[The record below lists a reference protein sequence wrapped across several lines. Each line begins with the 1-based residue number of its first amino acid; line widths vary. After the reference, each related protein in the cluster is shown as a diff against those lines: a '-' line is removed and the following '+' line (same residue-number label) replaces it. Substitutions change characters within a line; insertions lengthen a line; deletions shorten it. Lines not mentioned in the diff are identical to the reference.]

1 MFRWLKRSSSDPAA
15 PGVESIRHYRI
26 TGKLGEGGM
35 GVVYQARDE
44 RLDRLVAIKR
54 LRHVSGDPVLR
65 ERLSREA
72 RVAAGVSHP
81 NICQVFELGEDG
93 GELYIVM
100 ELLTGMT
107 LGERIGQGVVP
118 LAETLQI
125 ALGVLAALEV
135 VHGRGIVHRDLKPS
149 NIFLTAHG
157 PKLLDFG
164 VARPQTGLA
173 DDLTLTAPG
182 TILGTP
188 RYLAPELFG
197 AEPAT
202 PAADLFALGAILFEM
217 LTGRHAFPGSSV
229 LEVAHAVM
237 HEQPPALAGGPD
249 VVAVDRV
256 IQRALAKRAADRF
269 PDAAAMAAEIRGA
282 MTLLDTGPA
291 PRVRTMTRLIV
302 LPFRV
307 LRPDPEIDFLAF
319 SLPEAITASLSGLET
334 LTVRSSAA
342 AERYAGE
349 RPDLRAIAAEAGV
362 DVVLLGTLLRAGEQV
377 RVATQLV
384 EAPSGTVVCTRTA
397 QVGLTDI
404 FRLQDDLTRQIVD
417 ALAIPL
423 SAHDQT
429 VLRHDIPADPEAYE
443 LYLRANHISEGSASP
458 GRLATARDLYR
469 RCLERDPQYAPAW
482 ARLGRVHRVIAK
494 YGYGD
499 TAEEYRLAEAAFRRA
514 LEINPELPLAHNLY
528 TYFEI
533 EELGRACE
541 AMLRLLR
548 MVETRAA
555 VPDLYAGL
563 VVACRFSGLLEAS
576 LAADQ
581 RARRIDPGVR
591 TSVAYTH
598 WMSGDY
604 EQAMVTD
611 LEDIQALRNGA
622 LWMLGRRDEA
632 LEGVRRLEAHWPG
645 GSDVWYLRAQR
656 LAFEGNASGCSAAL
670 RMMLQTGFHDPEG
683 LFFCLRNASYVGDKE
698 LALEM
703 LDRVVEGGFHCP
715 TPLVRDPWLD
725 PIRSEPGFVRSLR
738 RAEERHGAALQA
750 FKGAGG
756 ERLLGVAG

>member
-1 MFRWLKRSSSDPAA
+1 MFRWLKRPSSETAPPAT
-15 PGVESIRHYRI
+15 ESIRHYRI

-35 GVVYQARDE
+35 GVVYQAKDE

-54 LRHVSGDPVLR
+54 LRNVSGDPVLR

-72 RVAAGVSHP
+72 RLAAGVSHP

-100 ELLTGMT
+100 ELLTGST
-107 LGERIGQGVVP
+107 LGERIAQGP
-118 LAETLQI
+118 LPLGESLQT
-125 ALGVLAALEV
+125 ALAVLSALEV
-135 VHGRGIVHRDLKPS
+135 LHGRGIVHRDLKPS

-164 VARPQTGLA
+164 VARPLTGLESEPG
-173 DDLTLTAPG
+173 LTAPG
-182 TILGTP
+182 MILGTP

-197 AEPAT
+197 AEPAG

-217 LTGRHAFPGSSV
+217 LTGKHAFGGAPGRV
-229 LEVAHAVM
+229 GAHAVM

-256 IQRALAKRAADRF
+256 IQRALAKRSVDRY
-269 PDAAAMAAEIRGA
+269 PDAAAMARDIREA
-282 MTLLDTGPA
+282 LTLLDTGPA

-307 LRPDPEIDFLAF
+307 LRPDPEIDFLAHG
-319 SLPEAITASLSGLET
+319 LPEAITASLSGLET
-334 LTVRSSAA
+334 LTLRSSAA
-342 AERYAGE
+342 AERFAGE
-349 RPDLRAIAAEAGV
+349 SPDLRTIAAEAGV
-362 DVVLLGTLLRAGEQV
+362 DVVLLGNLLRAGEQV
-377 RVATQLV
+377 RVSAQLV
-384 EAPSGTVVCTRTA
+384 EAPSGTVLSTRTA
-397 QVGLTDI
+397 QVALTDI
-404 FRLQDDLTRQIVD
+404 FQLQDELTRQIVD
-417 ALAIPL
+417 SLAIPL
-423 SAHDQT
+423 SAHDQS
-429 VLRHDIPADPEAYE
+429 VLKQDVPSDPEAYE

-458 GRLATARDLYR
+458 GRLTTARDLYC
-469 RCLERDPQYAPAW
+469 RCLERDPCYAPAW

-499 TAEEYRLAEAAFRRA
+499 AGEEYRLAEEAFRRA

-533 EELGRACE
+533 EEHGRACE

-563 VVACRFSGLLEAS
+563 VIACRFCGLLEAS

-598 WMSGDY
+598 WMMGDY
-604 EQAMVTD
+604 EQAVLTD
-611 LEDIQALRNGA
+611 MEEIQALRHGA
-622 LWMLGRRDEA
+622 LWMLGRREEA
-632 LEGVRRLEAHWPG
+632 IEGVRRLETHWPG
-645 GSDVWYLRAQR
+645 GADLWYLRAQR
-656 LAFEGNASGCSAAL
+656 MAFEGDRDGCAEAL
-670 RMMLQTGFHDPEG
+670 RMVLKSGFHDPEG
-683 LFFCLRNASYVGDKE
+683 LYFCLRNASHVGAKE

-703 LDRVVEGGFHCP
+703 LEQVVEAGFHCP

-725 PIRSEPGFVRSLR
+725 PIRTEPGFVRALR
-738 RAEERHGAALQA
+738 RAEEGHAAALRA
-750 FKGAGG
+750 FTGAGG

>member
-1 MFRWLKRSSSDPAA
+1 MFRWLRKPSSDP
-15 PGVESIRHYRI
+15 PPSTPESIRHYRI

-35 GVVYQARDE
+35 GVVYEARDE

-81 NICQVFELGEDG
+81 GICQVFELGEDG

-100 ELLTGMT
+100 ELLTGST
-107 LGERIGQGVVP
+107 LSERIARGALP
-118 LAETLQI
+118 LGETLQI
-125 ALGVLAALEV
+125 ALAVLGALEV
-135 VHGRGIVHRDLKPS
+135 IHGRDIVHRDLKPS
-149 NIFLTAHG
+149 NVFLTAHG

-164 VARPQTGLA
+164 VARPLTGLG

-197 AEPAT
+197 AGPPT

-217 LTGRHAFPGSSV
+217 LAGKPAFAGGSV

-237 HEQPPALAGGPD
+237 HGQPPALTGGPD
-249 VVAVDRV
+249 VIAVDRI
-256 IQRALAKRAADRF
+256 IQRALAKRVLDRYQ
-269 PDAAAMAAEIRGA
+269 DAAAMAADIRA
-282 MTLLDTGPA
+282 ALTLLDTGPT

-307 LRPDPEIDFLAF
+307 LRPDSDTDFLAY

-349 RPDLRAIAAEAGV
+349 RPDLKAIAAEAGV

-377 RVATQLV
+377 RVSTQLV

-404 FRLQDDLTRQIVD
+404 FRLQDELTREIVD

-429 VLRHDIPADPEAYE
+429 VLHHDVPADPEAYE
-443 LYLRANHISEGSASP
+443 LYLRANHINEGSASP
-458 GRLATARDLYR
+458 GRLSTARELYC
-469 RCLERDPQYAPAW
+469 RCLERDPQFAPAW

-499 TAEEYRLAEAAFRRA
+499 SAEEFRLAEAAFRRA

-533 EELGRACE
+533 EEQGRAAE
-541 AMLRLLR
+541 AMERLLR
-548 MVETRAA
+548 MVESRAA

-563 VVACRFSGLLEAS
+563 VVACRFCGLLEAS

-598 WMSGDY
+598 WMIGDY

-622 LWMLGRRDEA
+622 LWMLGRRQEA
-632 LEGVRRLEAHWPG
+632 LEGVRRLETHWPG
-645 GSDVWYLRAQR
+645 GADVWYLRAQR
-656 LAFEGNASGCSAAL
+656 LAFEGDAAGCAEAL
-670 RMMLQTGFHDPEG
+670 RRVLESGFHDPEG
-683 LFFCLRNASYVGDKE
+683 LFFCLRSASHLGE
-698 LALEM
+698 TALALEM
-703 LDRVVEGGFHCP
+703 LERVVDAGFHCP
-715 TPLVRDPWLD
+715 TPMVRDPWLD
-725 PIRSEPGFVRSLR
+725 PLRTEPAFVRVLR
-738 RAEERHGAALQA
+738 RAEEHHAAALRIFTA
-750 FKGAGG
+750 AGG

>member
-1 MFRWLKRSSSDPAA
+1 MFRWLKRPSTDAA
-15 PGVESIRHYRI
+15 SPVPEAIRHYRI

-35 GVVYQARDE
+35 GVVYEARDE

-81 NICQVFELGEDG
+81 NICQVFELGEDS
-93 GELYIVM
+93 GELFIVM
-100 ELLTGMT
+100 ELLTGST
-107 LGERIGQGVVP
+107 LSERIAQGALP
-118 LAETLQI
+118 LAEALQI
-125 ALGVLAALEV
+125 ALSVLGALEV
-135 VHGRGIVHRDLKPS
+135 IHGRGIVHRDLKPS

-164 VARPQTGLA
+164 VARPLDGLA

-188 RYLAPELFG
+188 RYLAPEMFG
-197 AEPAT
+197 AEPPT
-202 PAADLFALGAILFEM
+202 PAADLLALGAILFEM
-217 LTGRHAFPGSSV
+217 LAAKPAFGGGSV

-237 HEQPPALAGGPD
+237 HGQPPALAGGPD
-249 VVAVDRV
+249 VIAVDRV
-256 IQRALAKRAADRF
+256 IQRALAKRAADRY
-269 PDAAAMAAEIRGA
+269 PDAAAMAADIRGA
-282 MTLLDTGPA
+282 LTLLDTGPT
-291 PRVRTMTRLIV
+291 PRVRPMTRLIV

-307 LRPDPEIDFLAF
+307 LRPDSEIDFLAH

-342 AERYAGE
+342 AERFGGE
-349 RPDLRAIAAEAGV
+349 RPDLRALAAGVGV

-377 RVATQLV
+377 RVSTQLV

-404 FRLQDDLTRQIVD
+404 FRLQDELTRQIVD

-429 VLRHDIPADPEAYE
+429 VLHHDVPSDAEAYE
-443 LYLRANHISEGSASP
+443 LYLRANHIGEGSASP
-458 GRLATARDLYR
+458 GRLLTARDLYR
-469 RCLERDPQYAPAW
+469 RCLERDPRYAPAW
-482 ARLGRVHRVIAK
+482 ARLGRVHRVMAK
-494 YGYGD
+494 YAYGD
-499 TAEEYRLAEAAFRRA
+499 SAEDYRLAEAAFRRA

-533 EELGRACE
+533 EEQGRAAE
-541 AMLRLLR
+541 AMQRLLR
-548 MVETRAA
+548 MVESRAA

-563 VVACRFSGLLEAS
+563 VVACRFCGLLEAS

-581 RARRIDPGVR
+581 RARRIDPGAR

-598 WMSGDY
+598 WMMGDY
-604 EQAMVTD
+604 EQAVLTD
-611 LEDIQALRNGA
+611 MEEIQALRHGA
-622 LWMLGRRDEA
+622 LWMLGRREEA
-632 LEGVRRLEAHWPG
+632 LDGTRRLEAHWPG
-645 GSDVWYLRAQR
+645 GADVWYLRAQR
-656 LAFEGNASGCSAAL
+656 MAFEGDAAGCADAVRKVMAS
-670 RMMLQTGFHDPEG
+670 GFHDPEG
-683 LFFCLRNASYVGDKE
+683 LYFCLRSVSHVGE
-698 LALEM
+698 TALALEM
-703 LDRVVEGGFHCP
+703 LDRVVDAGFHCP
-715 TPLVRDPWLD
+715 TPIVRDPWLD
-725 PIRSEPGFVRSLR
+725 PLRAQPGFVRALR
-738 RAEERHGAALQA
+738 RAEERHAAALRLFTA
-750 FKGAGG
+750 AGG